1 MAKASGGTRK
11 INSVKYKEASI
22 NNTIDSLSFPL
33 FGNTSTMAIKT
44 NDVFKQKYQKEES
57 EKVRAS
63 VETASS
69 FSKPIGKYEY
79 VSVDKIRPTQEYIG
93 ANNLKTIASINFDA
107 NDVPYGV
114 QRNGNIYI
122 IDGHHR
128 AAAAIL
134 KGDKKIKILL
144 GK

>member
-1 MAKASGGTRK
+1 MAKNSGGTRK
-11 INSVKYKEASI
+11 INSTKYNKKSF
-22 NNTIDSLSFPL
+22 NKTVDTLSFPL
-33 FGNTSTMAIKT
+33 FGNTSTMAVKV
-44 NDVFKQKYQKEES
+44 NDVFKQKYQKDEA
-57 EKVRAS
+57 EKVRES
-63 VETASS
+63 VKSASS
-69 FSKPIGKYEY
+69 FSKPVGKYEY
-79 VSVDKIRPTQEYIG
+79 ISVNKIRPTQEYIG

-114 QRNGNIYI
+114 RRNGNIYI

-134 KGDKKIKILL
+134 NGNKKIKILI

>member
-1 MAKASGGTRK
+1 MAKASGGTKK

-33 FGNTSTMAIKT
+33 FGNTGTMAIKT
-44 NDVFKQKYQKEES
+44 NDVFKQKYQKNEA
-57 EKVRAS
+57 EKVRES
-63 VETASS
+63 VESASS
-69 FSKPIGKYEY
+69 FSKPVGKYEY
-79 VSVDKIRPTQEYIG
+79 ISVDKIRPTQEYIG

-114 QRNGNIYI
+114 QRNGNVYI

-128 AAAAIL
+128 AAAIL
-134 KGDKKIKILL
+134 KGNKKKKILL